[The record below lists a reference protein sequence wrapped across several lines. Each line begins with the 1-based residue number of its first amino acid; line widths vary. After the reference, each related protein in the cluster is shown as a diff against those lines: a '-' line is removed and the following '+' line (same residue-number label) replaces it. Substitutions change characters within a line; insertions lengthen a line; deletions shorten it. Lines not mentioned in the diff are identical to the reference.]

1 MSTVFLATNP
11 YIHWE
16 MMKPTHWPKFNG
28 LRIHHL
34 RASPIGYIR
43 NYGMLD
49 KRQCVQLLK
58 HGGCPYSYLTSP
70 KHAETA
76 RLALR

>member
-1 MSTVFLATNP
+1 MCPVINLYN
-11 YIHWE
+11 HWE
-16 MMKPTHWPKFNG
+16 MMKQTGWLEFDG
-28 LRIHHL
+28 LRIHRL
-34 RASPIGYIR
+34 RTSPIGYIR

-70 KHAETA
+70 KHAETVT
-76 RLALR
+76 LAPR

>member
-1 MSTVFLATNP
+1 MSTVFLVTNP
-11 YIHWE
+11 YSHQE
-16 MMKPTHWPKFNG
+16 MTKLTRWLKFNG

-58 HGGCPYSYLTSP
+58 HGGCPYNYLTLP
-70 KHAETA
+70 RIA
-76 RLALR
+76 